1 VLVGGLPGPFVFEF
15 AGILPGMSYT
25 TGAVIFTL
33 SEPHDDATKII
44 WTAVAVAQ
52 DVDPNES
59 NNTVVKTSNV
69 RATSGGGGH

>member
-1 VLVGGLPGPFVFEF
+1 
-15 AGILPGMSYT
+15 MSYT

-33 SEPHDDATKII
+33 SEPYGRTTIT
-44 WTAVAVAQ
+44 WTAKAVPAS
-52 DVDPNES
+52 VDPNLS